1 MTETKTCSAHLLNKL
16 NVLTYERLK
25 LHKVCR
31 RNSFAE
37 MYRTL
42 MASGDVQQKRS
53 QKVKDAKPEKTVRVL
68 RRNRSSYLVQAVK
81 HVDAVLVP
89 AEDPTFFEEAAE
101 QTELS
106 ICRAVRSDR
115 TGAREQLKLRY
126 LRWTEALVRPQKDVR
141 IRTTTTSKFSS
152 VPVKLTIA
160 SSFSKDILLTDKR
173 AQGKTHYCPF
183 CLGRW
188 AF

>member
-1 MTETKTCSAHLLNKL
+1 
-16 NVLTYERLK
+16 
-25 LHKVCR
+25 
-31 RNSFAE
+31 
-37 MYRTL
+37 MYRTI
-42 MASGDVQQKRS
+42 MASGDVQQKWS
-53 QKVKDAKPEKTVRVL
+53 QKVKDAKPEKTVRVP

-115 TGAREQLKLRY
+115 TGAREQLKLRH
-126 LRWTEALVRPQKDVR
+126 LRWTEALIKPQKDVR
-141 IRTTTTSKFSS
+141 ICSTTTTSKFSS
-152 VPVKLTIA
+152 ISVKLTIA
-160 SSFSKDILLTDKR
+160 SGFSKDILLTDKW
-173 AQGKTHYCPF
+173 AQGQTHYCPF
-183 CLGRW
+183 CLGQW